1 MATYRDIADSSVEA
15 GAPVSQPLMQALAD
29 NQLAIPEGAQGAPRL
44 KAVGVELATSQSQ
57 TKDTAVFRSRFVV
70 LGTQSSSAAT
80 QSDLRT
86 DEYYLGRGGNFAV
99 HIVTVGE
106 GVSVQARLRKNG
118 STIQTTSAGTGTVST
133 WYQLDFAPKDKIDVE
148 FVKPASFVAGQKV
161 DIWIY
166 TNNPFSIGTH
176 THGYIVSY
184 VLESNVNPNIGY
196 NNASILDTY

>member
-1 MATYRDIADSSVEA
+1 MATFRDIADSSVEA

-44 KAVGVELATSQSQ
+44 KPVGIELATSQAQ
-57 TKDTAVFRSRFVV
+57 TKDTAVFRSRFVI

-99 HIVTVGE
+99 HIVTVGG
-106 GVSVQARLRKNG
+106 GVSVQAKLRKNG

-133 WYQLDFAPKDKIDVE
+133 WYQLDFAPKDKIDDE

-166 TNNPFSIGTH
+166 TDNPFSLGSH
-176 THGYIVSY
+176 KFGFVVSY
-184 VLESNVNPNIGY
+184 VLESNVNPIIGY
-196 NNASILDTY
+196 VPTIIDDTY